1 MSFNAKN
8 LTYEKKEPTFL
19 RRLRQQSGRGDPA
32 RQEHPLGRQQW
43 PKRLQI
49 GGDDDDED
57 GPTYVDEDTNEVVSR
72 DEYRARLDDESGT
85 VKPAAHDTT
94 TGATGLDV
102 KGEGPEKAEAPQDE
116 VEEVVEKIADIGNRQ
131 KKRAA
136 KVIASD
142 ADDAGKPTGP
152 DEPQHAASKKSGNRS
167 RKKRR
172 IQLSFDDEDIQT
184 ES

>member
-1 MSFNAKN
+1 MNFNAKN

-32 RQEHPLGRQQW
+32 RQEHPLGRQQR

-49 GGDDDDED
+49 GGEDDED

-72 DEYRARLDDESGT
+72 DEYQARLDDELGS
-85 VKPAAHDTT
+85 VKQAADD
-94 TGATGLDV
+94 ATAGDADLGV
-102 KGEGPEKAEAPQDE
+102 KEGELEKADVPENE
-116 VEEVVEKIADIGNRQ
+116 VEEVVERVADIGNRQ
-131 KKRAA
+131 RKRAA

-142 ADDAGKPTGP
+142 ADDAGKPTRP
-152 DEPQHAASKKSGNRS
+152 DELQHAASKKSESKS

-172 IQLSFDDEDIQT
+172 IQLSFDDENI
-184 ES
+184 